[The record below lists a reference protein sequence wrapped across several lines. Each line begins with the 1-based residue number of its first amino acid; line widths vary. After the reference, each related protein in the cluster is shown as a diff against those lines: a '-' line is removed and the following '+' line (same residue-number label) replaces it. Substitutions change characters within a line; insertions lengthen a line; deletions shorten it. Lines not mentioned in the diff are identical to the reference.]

1 MEPPPLTNVYDLI
14 DGKISH
20 VRIFLERQE
29 ALKAAGLEE

>member
-1 MEPPPLTNVYDLI
+1 VYDLI

-20 VRIFLERQE
+20 VRIFVERHE

>member
-1 MEPPPLTNVYDLI
+1 MYDVI

-20 VRIFLERQE
+20 IRIFLDREV